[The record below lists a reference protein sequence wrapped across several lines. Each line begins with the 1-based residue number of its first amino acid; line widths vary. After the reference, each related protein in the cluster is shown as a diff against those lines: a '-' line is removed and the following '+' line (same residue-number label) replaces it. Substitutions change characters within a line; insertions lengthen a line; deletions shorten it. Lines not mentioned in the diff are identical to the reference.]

1 MRTARTAVCTTYY
14 YWLNRRVL
22 EQAKMAVR
30 LRLRSLIS
38 RADAGS
44 AVGGDVSVAVDKKTT
59 LSELKSL
66 VAEQDLIKTKSAM
79 I

>member
-1 MRTARTAVCTTYY
+1 
-14 YWLNRRVL
+14 
-22 EQAKMAVR
+22 MAVR
-30 LRLRSLIS
+30 LRLLARS
-38 RADAGS
+38 S
-44 AVGGDVSVAVDKKTT
+44 AQLMLGRQLAVTFISVAVDKKTT

>member
-1 MRTARTAVCTTYY
+1 
-14 YWLNRRVL
+14 
-22 EQAKMAVR
+22 MAIR
-30 LRLRSLIS
+30 LRLRSG
-38 RADAGS
+38 ADAGS
-44 AVGGDVSVAVDKKTT
+44 AAAGGDVSVAVDKKTT

>member
-1 MRTARTAVCTTYY
+1 
-14 YWLNRRVL
+14 
-22 EQAKMAVR
+22 MAVR

-44 AVGGDVSVAVDKKTT
+44 AAAGGDVSVAVDKKTT